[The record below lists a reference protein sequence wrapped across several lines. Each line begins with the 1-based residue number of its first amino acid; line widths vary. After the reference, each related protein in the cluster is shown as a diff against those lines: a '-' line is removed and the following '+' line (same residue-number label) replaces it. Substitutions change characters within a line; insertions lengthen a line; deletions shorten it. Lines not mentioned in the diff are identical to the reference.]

1 MRAKNVSANMKNL
14 IRLHEW
20 NVDEK
25 QRKVGELS
33 RLQAE
38 LETQLVTLEDEHAR
52 ERVAAAADPI
62 GAGLTYPA
70 YQEHVTQ
77 RSDNLKDSIEQ
88 MDIVIRFA
96 RDELSEAYRELK
108 KFETVDNARQ
118 LREAQELARREQI
131 MLDEIAVNQFRRK
144 KAAEAR

>member
-1 MRAKNVSANMKNL
+1 VAANMKSL

-38 LETQLVTLEDEHAR
+38 LESQLKNLDEEHTR
-52 ERVAAAADPI
+52 EQAAAKADPT

-70 YQEHVTQ
+70 YYEVVSQ
-77 RSDNLKDSIEQ
+77 RRDNLKDSILQ
-88 MDIVIRFA
+88 MDVVINYA
-96 RDELSEAYRELK
+96 RDELSEAYGELK
-108 KFETVDNARQ
+108 KYETVEKARKER
-118 LREAQELARREQI
+118 LDKELAQREQV
-131 MLDEIAVNQFRRK
+131 MLDEIALNQFRRK
-144 KAAEAR
+144 KKARAG

>member
-1 MRAKNVSANMKNL
+1 MSANMKNL

-38 LETQLVTLEDEHAR
+38 LETQLSNLGAEHER
-52 ERVAAAADPI
+52 ERAAAAADPT
-62 GAGLTYPA
+62 GAGTAYPA
-70 YQEHVTQ
+70 YLEQFSN
-77 RSDNLKDSIEQ
+77 RSDNLNDSIQQ
-88 MDIVIRFA
+88 MDIVISYA
-96 RDELSEAYRELK
+96 RDELSESYQELK
-108 KFETVDNARQ
+108 KYETVDNARK
-118 LREAQELARREQI
+118 LRDQQELNRREQV